1 MEDPPELESPPA
13 QWIAKAF
20 EWAASQAG
28 GGRGPVGGRLDERT
42 GRPLKVPHAKLFMGK
57 GWRKPAFD
65 LGDVGKGRG
74 LPIVQAEEREADG
87 REEEESE
94 RREWVRR
101 AFMHTWEGY
110 KRVFSSL
117 GLEIEELTL
126 LGATQEARLGS

>member
-1 MEDPPELESPPA
+1 MAEERFAGGKGMEDPPELRSPPA

-28 GGRGPVGGRLDERT
+28 RGREPAGRRSEERT
-42 GRPLKVPHAKLFMGK
+42 GRPVRVPHAKLFMGK

-65 LGDVGKGRG
+65 LRDVGKGRG
-74 LPIVQAEEREADG
+74 LPNVQVEERARDG

-101 AFMHTWEGY
+101 AFLHTWEGY
-110 KRVFSSL
+110 K
-117 GLEIEELTL
+117 
-126 LGATQEARLGS
+126 